1 MDLATRHVM
10 NEWFKAI
17 YPDSF
22 DFCNVCLMAG
32 RIFQWL
38 LLAVLYRSLCRRE
51 LTGRM
56 PTLLSTKGING
67 GHNAHDR

>member
-17 YPDSF
+17 YPYSF

-38 LLAVLYRSLCRRE
+38 LLAVLCRSLLQRE
-51 LTGRM
+51 LAYRM
-56 PTLLSTKGING
+56 QTLLSTKGIYG
-67 GHNAHDR
+67 GQ